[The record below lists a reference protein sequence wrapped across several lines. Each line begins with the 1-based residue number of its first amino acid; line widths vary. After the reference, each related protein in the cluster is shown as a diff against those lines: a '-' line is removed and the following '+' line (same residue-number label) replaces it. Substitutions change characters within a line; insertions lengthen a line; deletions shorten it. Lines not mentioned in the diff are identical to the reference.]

1 MPITLDSTLGFY
13 TRALTVFE
21 QRAGILASNLANA
34 DTPGYKARDI
44 DFRAALVQARQ
55 GALPL
60 EITDPRQIQPASNS
74 GGAPLLYR
82 VPYQPSLDGNTVET
96 QMDESRFAQNALRYQ
111 AALTFLTARIK
122 GLQTAITGS

>member
-1 MPITLDSTLGFY
+1 MPISLDSTLGFY

-21 QRAGILASNLANA
+21 QRAEILASNLANA
-34 DTPGYKARDI
+34 DTPGYKARDV
-44 DFRAALVQARQ
+44 DFKAALSQAGQ
-55 GALPL
+55 GVLPL
-60 EITDPRQIQPASNS
+60 KITSPRQIQPVSSA
-74 GGAPLLYR
+74 GDAPLLYR